1 MGYSDRTI
9 EPSEVT
15 RPNIEITPPPLEVT
29 KRTERAISE
38 VMSTKPKALKC
49 HKAKGTCKHV
59 VNVFTKEHFNQKALK
74 TFREEMRKLNLS
86 MQPGLP
92 DEYYD

>member
-1 MGYSDRTI
+1 MEYTEDNSDRTL

-49 HKAKGTCKHV
+49 HKARPLYSYVYGRLGRGKRI
-59 VNVFTKEHFNQKALK
+59 AL
-74 TFREEMRKLNLS
+74 
-86 MQPGLP
+86 
-92 DEYYD
+92 